1 MSGTKDTGGPAF
13 PAVIPLV
20 HSEHQGKDYLDYSE
34 AGMTL
39 RDYFAAKALEEDIK
53 NYMQDEGKVISGTDT
68 LGREW
73 HRREIMYFTRE
84 QAKYRYADAMLK
96 ARNQ

>member
-20 HSEHQGKDYLDYSE
+20 HSERQGKDYPDYSE

-39 RDYFAAKALEEDIK
+39 RDYFAAKA
-53 NYMQDEGKVISGTDT
+53 MQAQVGNLLKMGDDEAHRVIA
-68 LGREW
+68 
-73 HRREIMYFTRE
+73 RR
-84 QAKYRYADAMLK
+84 AYRMADAMLK
-96 ARNQ
+96 ARDQ

>member
-1 MSGTKDTGGPAF
+1 MSGAKDTGGPAF

-20 HSEHQGKDYLDYSE
+20 HSERQGKDYPDYSE

-39 RDYFAAKALEEDIK
+39 RDYFAAKAMQGLMSGRWK
-53 NYMQDEGKVISGTDT
+53 NDMHGQQFDAYRADAN
-68 LGREW
+68 EW
-73 HRREIMYFTRE
+73 ARSAYYF
-84 QAKYRYADAMLK
+84 ADAMLK